1 MRTQADKSKDNK
13 RYPGASTVGS
23 GIFLEIFLD
32 NVLFSQDRIMTLIDG
47 NNLIY
52 ISGGCRSG
60 KSDYAQ
66 KLAESMPGR
75 RVYLATCPLIDEE
88 MEQRIALHQQQRI
101 NLEWETIEAPL
112 DLAAA
117 VEQAHDF
124 DVLLI
129 DCLTLWINNLLYEA
143 EKRGDLLTEQMVSEQ
158 CTELVN
164 VCRKR
169 EQTVIFVS
177 NELGM
182 GLVPAD
188 SVSMRY
194 RDCLGRC
201 NQTIA
206 KLADEAIFMVSGIP
220 LILKQ
225 E

>member
-1 MRTQADKSKDNK
+1 MAH
-13 RYPGASTVGS
+13 
-23 GIFLEIFLD
+23 
-32 NVLFSQDRIMTLIDG
+32 
-47 NNLIY
+47 LIY

-60 KSDYAQ
+60 KSNYAQ
-66 KLAESMPGR
+66 QIAESLPGK

-88 MEQRIALHQQQRI
+88 MEQRIAHHQQQRVDR
-101 NLEWETIEAPL
+101 EWETIEAPL
-112 DLAAA
+112 DLSAA
-117 VEQAHDF
+117 VEQASHF
-124 DVLLI
+124 DILLI

-143 EKRGDLLTEQMVSEQ
+143 EQEGKFLTEQMISDQ

-164 VCRKR
+164 VCRKTNR
-169 EQTVIFVS
+169 TIIFVS

-188 SVSMRY
+188 PISRHY

-206 KLADEAIFMVSGIP
+206 RLADKVIFMISGIP
-220 LILKQ
+220 LSLKQ

>member
-1 MRTQADKSKDNK
+1 
-13 RYPGASTVGS
+13 
-23 GIFLEIFLD
+23 
-32 NVLFSQDRIMTLIDG
+32 MTLIDATIR

-66 KLAESMPGR
+66 NLAESMPGR
-75 RVYLATCPLIDEE
+75 RAYLATCPLIDGE
-88 MEQRIALHQQQRI
+88 MEQRIAHHQQQRI
-101 NLEWETIEAPL
+101 DRHWETIEAPL
-112 DLAAA
+112 DLTGA
-117 VEQAHDF
+117 VDQAKDF

-129 DCLTLWINNLLYEA
+129 DCLTLWINNLFYEA
-143 EKRGDLLTEQMVSEQ
+143 EKIGELPTEQLISEQ

-169 EQTVIFVS
+169 KQTIIFVS

-188 SVSMRY
+188 SVSRRY

-206 KLADEAIFMVSGIP
+206 RLADEAIFMVSGIP
-220 LILKQ
+220 LTLKGA
-225 E
+225 